1 MRRTSADFVL
11 LILCRSCECQICV
24 CVCVFDANVKRGIPS
39 EYGTMGHTCSDIGN
53 GNKWEQIQI
62 ETNGD
67 KQKLHGLLAR
77 KDEGWILSQYE

>member
-1 MRRTSADFVL
+1 MSNH
-11 LILCRSCECQICV
+11 CV

-62 ETNGD
+62 DTNGD

-77 KDEGWILSQYE
+77 KDEGWILLQYE